1 MMKKVMLLCL
11 ILLAGS
17 MLHAQDRDAIVGK
30 WQNPSGEGRIEI
42 FKKGDS
48 YFGKLYWLKE
58 PNENGKPKLDKRN
71 PDRSKKARPLKDLVI
86 LTDFQYAGDA
96 VWEDGQIYDP
106 KSGKTY
112 SCKMTLKG
120 DDKLD
125 IRGYVGIS
133 LIGRSEIWT
142 RIK

>member
-1 MMKKVMLLCL
+1 MKQVLMTLCAL
-11 ILLAGS
+11 FITVALYAQSDPIL
-17 MLHAQDRDAIVGK
+17 GK

-42 FKKGDS
+42 YKIGEKF
-48 YFGKLYWLKE
+48 YGKLYWIKDSAKKDAKN
-58 PNENGKPKLDKRN
+58 PDPKLRTRN
-71 PDRSKKARPLKDLVI
+71 IQGLEILSGFVKESKTYV
-86 LTDFQYAGDA
+86 
-96 VWEDGQIYDP
+96 DGTIYDP

-125 IRGYVGIS
+125 IRGYIGIS
-133 LIGRSEIWT
+133 MLGRSETWT

>member
-1 MMKKVMLLCL
+1 MKQVLMTLCAL
-11 ILLAGS
+11 FITVALYAQSDPIL
-17 MLHAQDRDAIVGK
+17 GK

-42 FKKGDS
+42 YKKNGEKF
-48 YFGKLYWLKE
+48 YGKLYWIKDSAKKDAKN
-58 PNENGKPKLDKRN
+58 PDPKLRSRN
-71 PDRSKKARPLKDLVI
+71 IQGLEILSGFVKESKTYV
-86 LTDFQYAGDA
+86 
-96 VWEDGQIYDP
+96 DGTIYDP

-125 IRGYVGIS
+125 IRGYIGIS
-133 LIGRSEIWT
+133 MLGRSETWT

>member
-1 MMKKVMLLCL
+1 MKQVLMTLCAL
-11 ILLAGS
+11 FITVALYAQSDPIL
-17 MLHAQDRDAIVGK
+17 GK

-42 FKKGDS
+42 YKKGEKF
-48 YFGKLYWLKE
+48 YGKLYWIKDSAKKDAKN
-58 PNENGKPKLDKRN
+58 PDPKLRSRN
-71 PDRSKKARPLKDLVI
+71 IQGLEILSGFVKESKTYV
-86 LTDFQYAGDA
+86 
-96 VWEDGQIYDP
+96 DGTIYDP

-125 IRGYVGIS
+125 IRGYIGIS
-133 LIGRSEIWT
+133 MLGRSETWT

>member
-1 MMKKVMLLCL
+1 MKQVLMTLCAL
-11 ILLAGS
+11 FITAALYAQSDPIL
-17 MLHAQDRDAIVGK
+17 GK

-42 FKKGDS
+42 YKKGEKF
-48 YFGKLYWLKE
+48 YGKLYWIKDSAKKDTKN
-58 PNENGKPKLDKRN
+58 PDPKLRTRN
-71 PDRSKKARPLKDLVI
+71 IQGLEILSGFVKESKTYV
-86 LTDFQYAGDA
+86 
-96 VWEDGQIYDP
+96 DGTIYDP

-125 IRGYVGIS
+125 IRGYIGIS
-133 LIGRSEIWT
+133 MLGRSETWT